1 MVPNFYT
8 LTKTSIGLYKDKGS
22 KFIGL
27 ASPCHSKN
35 EAIVILK
42 NLQSE
47 YNKAQHF
54 CYAYK
59 FGIDGLIYKT
69 NDDGEPVNSAGKPIL
84 GQINSFNLTNV
95 IITVIRYYGGVN
107 LGVGGLMKAYR
118 EAAKSAIENGDII
131 PLIVYDWVD
140 LRFSYED
147 MPFVMNILKK
157 YKLDVSKN
165 SFEEIC
171 KLTTFM
177 KLNEADKIKLELK
190 KISSIKIIEKGIY

>member
-1 MVPNFYT
+1 MVSNFFT
-8 LTKTSIGLYKDKGS
+8 LTKQSVGLYRNKGS
-22 KFIGL
+22 KFIGIV
-27 ASPCHSKN
+27 SPCNSQD
-35 EAIVILK
+35 EAIFILK
-42 NLQSE
+42 KLKSE
-47 YNKAQHF
+47 YDKAQHF
-54 CYAYK
+54 CYSYK
-59 FGIDGLIYKT
+59 FGIDVLIYKT

-95 IITVIRYYGGVN
+95 MITVIRYYGGTN
-107 LGVGGLMKAYR
+107 LGVGGLIKAYR

-140 LRFSYED
+140 LIFSYED

-157 YKLDVSKN
+157 YKLNVSDN

-177 KLNEADKIKLELK
+177 KINEAEKIKLELK
-190 KISSIKIIEKGIY
+190 KLSSIEIIEKGIF